1 MPAPTHPL
9 GDAGPLLRALDPELH
24 RTHAESDDSARLA
37 GLRRA
42 VDVRRADAGRPAR
55 HPRRRLLLAGVPT
68 ALVATAA
75 VVAVA
80 VSGGGGPVV
89 EPGRPISG
97 VVAVQAG
104 DPTGAAG
111 LLDRIA
117 VAASSRPVLVPRPDQ
132 FVYVKSQIA
141 YTRPLQERTFD
152 GPGVLDEVHGREVW
166 LSQDPARREG
176 LIRENG
182 DDVGLVQG
190 AGDPTL
196 YALLAELPTDP
207 EQLLAE
213 MQQRSA
219 GDAGGP
225 AYAAFDQIGEL
236 LRESIAPPGVSAALY
251 RAAALIPGVEVV
263 PDAVDAADRH
273 GVGVALVHDGERS
286 EWVFDPTTYAYLGQ
300 RSYLVEDTTLGPAG
314 MLTGLSAV
322 LARGVTDEA
331 GDQPDADQLL
341 D

>member
-1 MPAPTHPL
+1 MPATTHLL

-24 RTHAESDDSARLA
+24 RTDAGPDDAARLA

-42 VDVRRADAGRPAR
+42 VDVRRTDAGRPAR
-55 HPRRRLLLAGVPT
+55 DPRRRLLLAGVPA

-80 VSGGGGPVV
+80 VSGGGPVT
-89 EPGRPISG
+89 EPGRPITG

-104 DPTGAAG
+104 SPAGAAE

-117 VAASSRPVLVPRPDQ
+117 LAASSQPVVVPRTDQ
-132 FVYVKSQIA
+132 FVYVKSEIA
-141 YTRPLQERTFD
+141 FTRPLQERTFD

-166 LSQDPARREG
+166 LSQDPARRDG
-176 LIRENG
+176 LIREDG
-182 DDVGLVQG
+182 DDVDLIQG

-207 EQLLAE
+207 AQLLAE
-213 MQQRSA
+213 MQRRSA
-219 GDAGGP
+219 GDAGGT

-236 LRESIAPPGVSAALY
+236 LRETIAPPGISAALY

-273 GVGVALVHDGERS
+273 GIGVALVHDGERS

-300 RSYLVEDTTLGPAG
+300 RSYLVQDTTLGPAG

-322 LARGVTDEA
+322 LARGVTDGA
-331 GDQPDADQLL
+331 GDQPDADQLV